1 MTISFRM
8 FAFPVLAA
16 GAVLLLGTSLSTPA
30 QSATVTKDTVTV
42 QQDVPGTKKVN
53 FAAFDLN
60 HDGRLSRNEVGT
72 ELFYIFDTDGNE
84 VIDNIEYTKPMV
96 LTIIPMEKQEITS
109 VDFNDDGLPDNT
121 TFNTDEFFKQSML
134 ARFDKNHE
142 GVSAQSFLNGRYYFT
157 LDDNHDKTVDL
168 KEFRSAYVKA
178 ITPSAA
184 NPNRYNN

>member
-1 MTISFRM
+1 MIIKSRL
-8 FAFPVLAA
+8 FAIPALAA
-16 GAVLLLGTSLSTPA
+16 GAALLLGTTMITPTHA
-30 QSATVTKDTVTV
+30 ATVTKDTVTV

-84 VIDNIEYTKPMV
+84 VIDNIEYKKPMV

-109 VDFNDDGLPDNT
+109 VDFNDDGLPDTT
-121 TFNTDEFFKQSML
+121 TFNQDEFFKQSML
-134 ARFDKNHE
+134 ARFDKNHT
-142 GVSAQSFLNGRYYFT
+142 GLSAEQFLNDRYYFT

-168 KEFRSAYVKA
+168 KEFRAAYNKA
-178 ITPSAA
+178 TSPSAA